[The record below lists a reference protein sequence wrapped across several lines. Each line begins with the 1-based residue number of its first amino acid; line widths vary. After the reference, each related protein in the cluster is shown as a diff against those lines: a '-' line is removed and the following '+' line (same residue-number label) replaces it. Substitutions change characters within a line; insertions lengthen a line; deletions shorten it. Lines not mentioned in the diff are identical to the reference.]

1 MSQKNALRIVP
12 FEVDEDRTGY
22 EMIHCTNVN
31 KFFVFEFKLVEKKD
45 AKVPLMNQG
54 DYIVLYRSNVR
65 IRMVII
71 SLGDFPRGQSFD
83 GCNRLCECGWKCF
96 DYQDLY

>member
-1 MSQKNALRIVP
+1 MP
-12 FEVDEDRTGY
+12 FEVDEERTGY

-54 DYIVLYRSNVR
+54 DFIVLYRSNVR
-65 IRMVII
+65 IRYGFIDI
-71 SLGDFPRGQSFD
+71 GDFPR
-83 GCNRLCECGWKCF
+83 R
-96 DYQDLY
+96 

>member
-1 MSQKNALRIVP
+1 
-12 FEVDEDRTGY
+12 
-22 EMIHCTNVN
+22 MIHCTNVN

-65 IRMVII
+65 IMNVYIFV
-71 SLGDFPRGQSFD
+71 GDFPRRQSFD
-83 GCNRLCECGWKCF
+83 GSNRLC
-96 DYQDLY
+96 

>member
-1 MSQKNALRIVP
+1 MP

-45 AKVPLMNQG
+45 AKVPLMN
-54 DYIVLYRSNVR
+54 
-65 IRMVII
+65 
-71 SLGDFPRGQSFD
+71 
-83 GCNRLCECGWKCF
+83 
-96 DYQDLY
+96 